1 MSVELLDNG
10 GRSVSEDTLRNA
22 QRRAFE
28 RMMAASD
35 KPECSEVVQSAVEEL
50 LDACEQYIS
59 SK

>member
-1 MSVELLDNG
+1 MSVEVLDNG

-35 KPECSEVVQSAVEEL
+35 KPECHEVVQSAVEEL